1 MDKVKISDEDV
12 VCLAS
17 KQQIPNNLDL
27 KNMKDSN
34 NIVNIH
40 IVMLENTLF
49 RRGVCDVTNLDHSV
63 LGTL

>member
-27 KNMKDSN
+27 KNMKDRN
-34 NIVNIH
+34 NIVYYRTKSTWI
-40 IVMLENTLF
+40 
-49 RRGVCDVTNLDHSV
+49 R
-63 LGTL
+63 